1 MKRNVL
7 FSIIFLIGLAIFAYP
22 ILSNVLAT
30 KEHHTIVSEHDEKI
44 LQMSETEISDMKE
57 KAVAFNEKVVNTTV
71 PIEDPFADDAK
82 ETTITGYFNV
92 LNIGESMGSLEIPKL
107 DVKLP
112 IYHGTGEKVL
122 QRGVGHLSNTSLPI
136 GGKGTHA
143 VLTGHR
149 GLPSAKMFR
158 NLDELEVGDLFFIK
172 SLDETLA
179 YKVNH
184 IAIVLP
190 DEVELLNIDEDKDF
204 VTLVTCEP
212 YMINT
217 HRMLVRGERI
227 AYADEVE
234 VVKQLNEENNV
245 GKKPAVNPIWFVSIG
260 LLVVLIITYLIYRK
274 RGKNGMESISEE

>member
-7 FSIIFLIGLAIFAYP
+7 FAIVFLIGLAIFAYP
-22 ILSNVLAT
+22 IMSNVLAT
-30 KEHHTIVSEHDEKI
+30 KEHHTIISEHDEEI
-44 LQMSETEISDMKE
+44 LNLTKSQIKDMKD
-57 KAVAFNEKVVNTTV
+57 KAAAYNEKIINTTV
-71 PIEDPFADDAK
+71 PIKDPFAEGA
-82 ETTITGYFNV
+82 EGTTVTGYFNV
-92 LNIGESMGSLEIPKL
+92 LNIGESMGSLEIPKI

-122 QRGVGHLSNTSLPI
+122 ASGVGHLSNTSLPI

-158 NLDELEVGDLFFIK
+158 NLDKLKVGDLFFIK

-179 YKVNH
+179 YKVDQVS
-184 IAIVLP
+184 IVLP
-190 DEVELLNIDEDKDF
+190 NEVELLDIDEGKDF
-204 VTLVTCEP
+204 ATLITCEP

-227 AYADEVE
+227 GYRSESEVME
-234 VVKQLNEENNV
+234 RLNEENNMSM
-245 GKKPAVNPIWFVSIG
+245 KKAFNPLWAIG
-260 LLVVLIITYLIYRK
+260 MALLIILIVSYLIYRK
-274 RGKNGMESISEE
+274 KVEKAQNEE

>member
-7 FSIIFLIGLAIFAYP
+7 FSIVFLIGLVIFAYP
-22 ILSNVLAT
+22 IMSNVLAT
-30 KEHHTIVSEHDEKI
+30 KEHHTIISEHDEEI
-44 LQMSETEISDMKE
+44 LNLTKSEIKDMKDQ
-57 KAVAFNEKVVNTTV
+57 AAAYNEKIINTTV
-71 PIEDPFADDAK
+71 PIEDPFAEGA
-82 ETTITGYFNV
+82 EGTTVIGYFNV
-92 LNIGESMGSLEIPKL
+92 LNIGESMGSLEIPKI

-122 QRGVGHLSNTSLPI
+122 ASGVGHLSNTSLPI

-158 NLDELEVGDLFFIK
+158 NLDKLKVGDLFFIK

-179 YKVNH
+179 YKVDQVS
-184 IAIVLP
+184 IVLP
-190 DEVELLNIDEDKDF
+190 NEVELLDIDEGKDF
-204 VTLVTCEP
+204 ATLITCEP

-227 AYADEVE
+227 GYRSESEVME
-234 VVKQLNEENNV
+234 RLNEENNMSM
-245 GKKPAVNPIWFVSIG
+245 KKALNPFWAIG
-260 LLVVLIITYLIYRK
+260 IALLIILIVSYLIYRK
-274 RGKNGMESISEE
+274 KVVKAQSEE

>member
-7 FSIIFLIGLAIFAYP
+7 FSIVFLIGLAIFAYP
-22 ILSNVLAT
+22 IMSNVFAT

-57 KAVAFNEKVVNTTV
+57 KAAAFNEKVVNTTV

-92 LNIGESMGSLEIPKL
+92 LNIGESMGSIEIPKI

-143 VLTGHR
+143 VITGHR

-158 NLDELEVGDLFFIK
+158 NLDKLEVGDLFFIK

-179 YKVNH
+179 YKVDKVS
-184 IAIVLP
+184 IVLP
-190 DEVELLNIDEDKDF
+190 NEVELLNIEDGKDF
-204 VTLVTCEP
+204 ATLITCEP

-217 HRMLVRGERI
+217 HRMLVRGERV
-227 AYADEVE
+227 AYVDEVE

-245 GKKPAVNPIWFVSIG
+245 GKKPAVNPIWLVSIG
-260 LLVVLIITYLIYRK
+260 LLVVFIITYLIYRK